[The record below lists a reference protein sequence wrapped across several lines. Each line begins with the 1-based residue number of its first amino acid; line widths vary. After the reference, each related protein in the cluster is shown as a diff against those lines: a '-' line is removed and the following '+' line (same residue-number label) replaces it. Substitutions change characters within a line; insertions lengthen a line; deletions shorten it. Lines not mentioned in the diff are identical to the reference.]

1 MSSSACSGNESE
13 NMTSINPRQKYDGH
27 DLWRKD
33 HEHLLHPFTH
43 FPTFDK
49 EGALVIAEGKG
60 AYVFDAD
67 GKRYMDGIAGIW
79 CVNIGHGNEEI
90 ADRISEQAR
99 RLAFFNTFVDV
110 TNPPAAE
117 LAAKLAELAPS
128 HLNRVFFD
136 TGGSAANDTTVR
148 TIHFY
153 FNRLGKPKKRKLISR
168 IDAYH
173 GSSYLTM
180 ALTGKAEDH
189 YGFDLPRDLVHYV
202 SCPNRYRRPE
212 GTTLDEYCD
221 QLVAEL
227 EDKILEL
234 GPENVA
240 AFFAEPIMGAGGVIV
255 PPPGYHRRTQEVCR
269 RHDVLYV
276 SDEVV
281 TAFGRLGHMF
291 SSEPAFEL
299 APDVIT
305 CAKGLTSG
313 YVPLGAS
320 ILSDEIYDVISGP
333 DPDLDCFNHGFTY
346 SGHALCCAAALANIE
361 IIERDGICEHVRE
374 LGPYFEKRLASLED
388 LPLVGNVRGS
398 HFMLCVESVADKR
411 TKELLPESVG
421 IGRRI
426 ADHCEQRGLIVRPV
440 EHLNVISP
448 PLILTRDEIDELVDI
463 LGASIRATADDL
475 VREGLWR

>member
-1 MSSSACSGNESE
+1 MTES
-13 NMTSINPRQKYDGH
+13 NRQEQKFDRH
-27 DLWRKD
+27 ELWRKD
-33 HEHLLHPFTH
+33 HDHLIHPFTH
-43 FPTFDK
+43 FPTFEK
-49 EGALVIAEGKG
+49 EGALVITRGEG

-79 CVNIGHGNEEI
+79 CVNVGHGNEEI

-117 LAAKLAELAPS
+117 LGAKLAQLAPS

-153 FNRLGKPKKRKLISR
+153 FNRLGKPKKKKLISR

-180 ALTGKAEDH
+180 ALTGKSEDH

-202 SCPNRYRRPE
+202 SCPNPYRRAE
-212 GTTLDEYCD
+212 GVGLDEYCD

-227 EDKILEL
+227 DEKILEL

-291 SSEPAFEL
+291 SSEPAFGLE
-299 APDVIT
+299 PDVIT

-320 ILSDEIYDVISGP
+320 IFSDEIYDVISSPKTG
-333 DPDLDCFNHGFTY
+333 LDWFNHGYTY
-346 SGHALCCAAALANIE
+346 SGHPLCCAAALANIE

-374 LGPYFEKRLASLED
+374 VGPYFEKRLASLEN

-411 TKELLPESVG
+411 TKELLPESLG
-421 IGRRI
+421 IGKRI
-426 ADHCEQRGLIVRPV
+426 ADHCEKRGLIVRPIG
-440 EHLNVISP
+440 HLNVISP
-448 PLILTRDEIDELVDI
+448 PLILNRDQIDELVDI
-463 LGASIRATADDL
+463 LGVSIQATADDL

>member
-1 MSSSACSGNESE
+1 
-13 NMTSINPRQKYDGH
+13 MTAANRREHEYDGH

-33 HEHLLHPFTH
+33 HDHFIHPFSH
-43 FPTFDK
+43 FPTFEK
-49 EGALVIAEGKG
+49 EGALVIAEGEG
-60 AYVFDAD
+60 AYVFDAA
-67 GKRYMDGIAGIW
+67 GRRYMDGIAGIW
-79 CVNIGHGNEEI
+79 CVNIGHGNQEI
-90 ADRISEQAR
+90 ADRIADQCR

-128 HLNRVFFD
+128 HLNRIFFD

-153 FNRLGKPKKRKLISR
+153 FNRLGKPGKKKLISR

-180 ALTGKAEDH
+180 ALTGKLEDH
-189 YGFDLPRDLVHYV
+189 TGFDLPRDLVHYV
-202 SCPNRYRRPE
+202 SCPNPYRNAE
-212 GTTLDEYCD
+212 GTLSEYCD

-255 PPPGYHRRTQEVCR
+255 PPPGYQRRTQEVCR

-291 SSEPAFEL
+291 SSEAAFEL
-299 APDVIT
+299 EPDVIT

-320 ILSDEIYDVISGP
+320 IFSDEIYEVISGP
-333 DPDLDCFNHGFTY
+333 GADLEWFNHGFTY
-346 SGHALCCAAALANIE
+346 SGHPLCCAAALANIE
-361 IIERDGICEHVRE
+361 IIERDRICEHVRE
-374 LGPYFEKRLASLED
+374 VGPYFEKRLASLED

-398 HFMLCVESVADKR
+398 HFMLCVESVANKQ
-411 TKELLPESVG
+411 TKELLPASVG
-421 IGRRI
+421 IGKRI
-426 ADHCEQRGLIVRPV
+426 ADHCEERGLIVRPMG
-440 EHLNVISP
+440 HLNVISP
-448 PLILTRDEIDELVDI
+448 PLILTRDQIDELVDI

-475 VREGLWR
+475 VREGLWH

>member
-1 MSSSACSGNESE
+1 
-13 NMTSINPRQKYDGH
+13 MTATNRLEQSYDSH

-33 HEHLLHPFTH
+33 HDHLIHPFTH
-43 FPTFDK
+43 FPTFEK
-49 EGALVIAEGKG
+49 EGALVIAKGEG

-67 GKRYMDGIAGIW
+67 GKRYMDGIAGLW

-90 ADRISEQAR
+90 ADRIADQAR

-128 HLNRVFFD
+128 NLNRIFFD

-153 FNRLGKPKKRKLISR
+153 FNRLGQPKKKQLISR

-180 ALTGKAEDH
+180 ALTGRKDDH

-202 SCPNRYRRPE
+202 SCPNPYRRAE

-221 QLVAEL
+221 ELVAEL

-269 RHDVLYV
+269 RHEVLYV

-291 SSEPAFEL
+291 SSEPAFDLE
-299 APDVIT
+299 PDVIT

-320 ILSDEIYDVISGP
+320 LFSDQIYEVISRP
-333 DPDLDCFNHGFTY
+333 ETDLDWFNHGFTY

-361 IIERDGICEHVRE
+361 IIEREGICEHVRE
-374 LGPYFEKRLASLED
+374 VGPYFEKRLASLGD
-388 LPLVGNVRGS
+388 LPLVGDVRGS

-411 TKELLPESVG
+411 TKELLPTSVA

-426 ADHCEQRGLIVRPV
+426 ADHCEQRGLIVRPMG
-440 EHLNVISP
+440 HLNVISP
-448 PLILTRDEIDELVDI
+448 PLILSREQIDELVDI
-463 LGASIRATADDL
+463 LGASIRATADEL

>member
-1 MSSSACSGNESE
+1 
-13 NMTSINPRQKYDGH
+13 MTRATRPERRIDAQT
-27 DLWRKD
+27 LWRKD
-33 HEHLLHPFTH
+33 HDHLIHPFTH
-43 FPTFDK
+43 FPTFEK
-49 EGALVIAEGKG
+49 EGALVIEKGEG
-60 AYVFDAD
+60 AYVFDVE
-67 GKRYMDGIAGIW
+67 GRRYMDGIAGIW

-90 ADRISEQAR
+90 AARIADQAR
-99 RLAFFNTFVDV
+99 RLAFFNTFTDT

-117 LAAKLAELAPS
+117 LAAELARLAPS

-148 TIHFY
+148 TLHFY
-153 FNRLGKPKKRKLISR
+153 FNRLGKPRKKKLISR
-168 IDAYH
+168 INAYH

-180 ALTGKAEDH
+180 ALTGKVEDH
-189 YGFDLPRDLVHYV
+189 TGFDLPKDLVHYV
-202 SCPNRYRRPE
+202 SCPDPYRRPDGVSLE
-212 GTTLDEYCD
+212 AYCD
-221 QLVAEL
+221 QLVVEL
-227 EDKILEL
+227 EQKILEL

-269 RHDVLYV
+269 RHDVLTV

-291 SSEPAFEL
+291 SSEAAFGLE
-299 APDVIT
+299 PDVIT

-320 ILSDEIYDVISGP
+320 LFSDQIYDVISSTGP
-333 DPDLDCFNHGFTY
+333 EPDADTGWFNHGFTY

-374 LGPYFEKRLASLED
+374 VGPYFEKRLASLED

-411 TKELLPESVG
+411 TKELLPASVG
-421 IGRRI
+421 IGKRI
-426 ADHCEQRGLIVRPV
+426 ADHCEQRGLIVRPMG
-440 EHLNVISP
+440 HLNVISP
-448 PLILTRDEIDELVDI
+448 PLILSREQIDELVDI

-475 VREGLWR
+475 VREGLWH